1 MYETYIFDLD
11 GTLLDTLDDLTD
23 AVNATLRKYNLN
35 ERTIEEVRAFVGDGL
50 KMLLR
55 RSVGGDRADLDEM
68 LIELKEYYREH
79 CEDKTK
85 PYDGVIPLL
94 QTLKRQGKKIAI
106 VSNKADFAVKR
117 LAKTYFQGLIDV
129 AIGENEERGI
139 RKKPAPDSVFSAMK
153 ILNAEPSSTVYV
165 GDSDVDVKTAKN
177 AYLPC
182 ISVTWGFR
190 DEKFLRESGGE
201 IFAFQPSDIEKL

>member
-11 GTLLDTLDDLTD
+11 GTLLDTLDDIAD
-23 AVNATLRKYNLN
+23 AVNATLRKYGLK
-35 ERTIEEVRAFVGDGL
+35 ERTIDEVRAFVGDGL

-55 RSVGGDRADLDEM
+55 RSVGEDRADLDEM
-68 LIELKEYYREH
+68 LINLKEYYREH

-85 PYDGVIPLL
+85 PYDGVLSLL
-94 QTLKRQGKKIAI
+94 QSLKRQGKKMAI

-117 LAKTYFQGLIDV
+117 LAKTYFHGLIDV
-129 AIGENEERGI
+129 AIGENEEQGI

-153 ILNAEPSSTVYV
+153 ILNADASTSVYV
-165 GDSDVDVKTAKN
+165 GDSDVDVQTAKN

-190 DEKFLRESGGE
+190 DEAFLRKFGGE